1 MKAMCEA
8 ALKAGDARVT
18 ELRHFG
24 ALKRFV
30 KMLVLGKWIEK
41 DTSLERPS
49 TAGRHRRNRRRR
61 ISGTSE
67 AESGDVAMK
76 VVFPRVTLGV
86 VLALWVAGARARACR
101 N

>member
-41 DTSLERPS
+41 DTSLEKAIDGWKAPPKP
-49 TAGRHRRNRRRR
+49 TAPNLRD
-61 ISGTSE
+61 I
-67 AESGDVAMK
+67 
-76 VVFPRVTLGV
+76 
-86 VLALWVAGARARACR
+86 
-101 N
+101 